1 MKNNSLISVI
11 VPVYNDER
19 FLKSCIDSIIN
30 QSYSKLEII
39 LVDDGSTD
47 NSPKILD
54 EFSAKDSRIKV
65 YHKKNT
71 GVSDT
76 RNYGI
81 ERATGEY
88 ICFSDA
94 DDILTKDYVKYL
106 YSLILKYKA
115 QISLSLKMFG
125 TFDREQVKKVIENV
139 ISGENAA
146 EKILTYNIPIGV
158 YSKLF
163 NAKFLKLQN
172 IQFDTDL
179 FIGEGFNYNFD
190 AFMKAQKV
198 AISNKKIY
206 FYRRD
211 NNASATTKFSMKK
224 WNNGLFAIRK
234 IRDKIGSHSSSNLLK
249 AWKFAWW
256 RTNSDVYDVM
266 VLAKAKYKYPKIFK
280 ERKIIIKKL
289 AYTAWRVPVS
299 KQNRMRA
306 TIMMFF
312 PNVIPFLMKV
322 RDRKYNVKRDN

>member
-19 FLKSCIDSIIN
+19 FLQPCIDSIIN

-54 EFSAKDSRIKV
+54 EFSAKDNRIKV

-94 DDILTKDYVKYL
+94 DDILAKDYVKYL
-106 YSLILKYKA
+106 YSLILKYNA
-115 QISLSLKMFG
+115 QISLTLQMFG
-125 TFDREQVKKVIENV
+125 TFDRKQVETVIENV

-163 NAKFLKLQN
+163 NAKFLKSQKV
-172 IQFDTDL
+172 QFDTDL

-190 AFMKAQKV
+190 AFVKAQKV
-198 AISNKKIY
+198 AISNRKIY

-224 WNNGLFAIRK
+224 WENGLFAIKK
-234 IRDKIGSHSSSNLLK
+234 IRNKIESHSSSNLLK
-249 AWKFAWW
+249 AWGFAWW
-256 RTNSDVYDVM
+256 RTNSDVYDAM
-266 VLAKAKYKYPKIFK
+266 VLARAKYKYPQIFK
-280 ERKIIIKKL
+280 ERKIIIKKW
-289 AYTAWRVPVS
+289 AYVAWKVPTS
-299 KQNRMRA
+299 KQNRIRA
-306 TIMMFF
+306 TIMMFC

-322 RDRKYNVKRDN
+322 RDRRYNVKRDN